1 MRLTTTQKIRD
12 ADAAAIHVRGI
23 PSILLM
29 RNAAGHL
36 ARAAEARA
44 TNRRA
49 VVFCGVGNNGGD
61 GIGAAL
67 RLMRR
72 GFAVRVFLVGQR
84 EKMTPDTR
92 EMERRLTELG
102 GTPDLFD
109 PAEPGLAAR
118 LAEAGVILDAIFGV
132 GLRRPLEGQALAA
145 VRAINAAGVPVV
157 SADIPSGVEADTG
170 RILGEAVRAAET
182 VTFTRAK
189 PGHFVEPGC
198 TCCGRLTVADIGIPQ
213 ELALAA
219 ETAWQALGKGELR
232 LPRRSPVSHK
242 GDYGR
247 LLILGG
253 SRGLAGAPNLCA
265 QAALRAGAGLVS
277 LGVPEAIYTI
287 SALKQAEAM
296 VFPLPGDGEG
306 QLGTESIPAL
316 ERHLAACDV
325 CVCGPGLGRGP
336 GVTALVRHIL
346 HSHRGSLVLD
356 ADALWAVAQDPAM
369 LRDRACRLVLT
380 PHDGEYAR
388 LGGTD
393 VGGRLAGSLEFA
405 REYGILLVR
414 KGHRTIV
421 AWPEGDAAVICAGN
435 PGMAKGGTGDALA
448 GVLGGLL
455 CQLPAE
461 QAVPA
466 AVWLHARAG
475 DLACARL
482 GEYAM
487 TASDLIASLG
497 EAELE
502 MMEEA

>member
-36 ARAAEARA
+36 ARVAEARA
-44 TNRRA
+44 TNHKA

-67 RLMRR
+67 CLIRR
-72 GFAVRVFLVGQR
+72 GFAVRVYLVGAR

-92 EMERRLTELG
+92 EMERRLIELG
-102 GTPDLFD
+102 GSLESFDSTKPDLT
-109 PAEPGLAAR
+109 EY
-118 LAEAGVILDAIFGV
+118 LAEVGVILDAIFGV

-145 VRAINAAGVPVV
+145 VQAINAADVPVI

-170 RILGEAVRAAET
+170 RILGAAVRATET
-182 VTFTRAK
+182 VTFTLAK

-198 TCCGRLTVADIGIPQ
+198 TCCGRVTVADIGIPQ
-213 ELALAA
+213 EFVQAA
-219 ETAWQALGKGELR
+219 ETAWQTIEKGEMC
-232 LPRRSPVSHK
+232 LPRRNPISHK

-253 SRGLAGAPNLCA
+253 SRGMTGAPNLSTK
-265 QAALRAGAGLVS
+265 AALRAGAGLVS
-277 LGVPEAIYTI
+277 LGVPDVIYTI
-287 SALKQAEAM
+287 SALKQMEAM

-306 QLGTESIPAL
+306 KLGRESIPVL
-316 ERHLAACDV
+316 EEHLDACDV

-336 GVTALVRHIL
+336 GVIALVRHVL
-346 HSHRGSLVLD
+346 RNHRGRLVLD

-369 LRDRACRLVLT
+369 LRERVCRLILT

-393 VGGRLAGSLEFA
+393 MGGRLAGSLKFA
-405 REYGILLVR
+405 REYGIILVR

-421 AWPEGDAAVICAGN
+421 AWPEGEAAVICAGN

-448 GVLGGLL
+448 GILGALL
-455 CQLPAE
+455 CQFPV
-461 QAVPA
+461 QRAVPM

-475 DLACARL
+475 DLACARV

-502 MMEEA
+502 IMEEA